1 MKKHSVFLIALMLT
15 LSLAACRSN
24 DMPEV
29 TGGTTAP
36 MPTVVTTMPTVATT
50 MPTEDNVPGTSFLP
64 DEDGLIGENDGTT
77 SNTEA
82 SERMR
87 IIR

>member
-1 MKKHSVFLIALMLT
+1 MKKYSVFVIALMLSM
-15 LSLAACRSN
+15 SLAACRSS
-24 DMPEV
+24 DMPDV

-36 MPTVVTTMPTVATT
+36 MPTVTTTMPTVATT
-50 MPTEDNVPGTSFLP
+50 FPTEDTVPGTSFIP

-77 SNTEA
+77 VNTEP